1 MSFPTPMNPWYV
13 VQRHH
18 WPDHDTEFGEEYCY
32 IEFYVSEVEV
42 PVVDP
47 ETTVLRPEQGFTQ
60 KRHEAMIF
68 TNLLNAARVAKIE
81 GAEVRA
87 LTSRDELSEFRV

>member
-1 MSFPTPMNPWYV
+1 MSYPTPMNPWYV
-13 VQRHH
+13 VQRLAHG
-18 WPDHDTEFGEEYCY
+18 PSTYEDEVIVGV
-32 IEFYVSEVEV
+32 EFYVSEVEV

-81 GAEVRA
+81 GAEVRV